1 MKLSV
6 RFLLTALC
14 LLIFN
19 QIEIRAQSTFNVVI
33 KDTVYDHQVMGAL
46 EMPSGSFI
54 MIDSYRKPSDMISSR
69 VTKVSATGEII
80 LQQTFSYEGIS
91 SALTSVSQINEN
103 EIVFSGV
110 IHDPVI
116 DRLWLC
122 ITDTSLNIIRE
133 KTFLLAGNN
142 LFLSKVIAGSKQ
154 DIICYGTVEDTTLWK
169 TNHFFIYRQSIN
181 LDSLQY
187 KIFMDRWGYGLDLIE
202 RNDHMGYYAV
212 VIGVNPV
219 GKPGNI
225 LSIDNSLNIRNMV
238 NISHDV
244 TNLGSVAYTD
254 PKHILVTGEYDHPPD
269 WHEQDIG
276 TALYDTTLNFEH
288 FAALGKTDTV
298 DCPGLIKNI
307 AVSSQNS
314 IAVEGTTN
322 FYFPGIFASQDSWFS
337 LHNIDTTLGL
347 NWQKFYGGD
356 GYYTLYGVLPT
367 HDQGFLMYGT
377 FWDYHHTSEYIRYL
391 SLIKVNK
398 DGYAMSVDQY
408 GSPLAHDVIVY
419 PNPGDDVLFLETQL
433 RNATFTLYDLT
444 GRVILEQI
452 VAPGRTTL
460 SVQPFKSGIYIY
472 KVNVGAQ
479 TMDKGKWIK
488 K

>member
-1 MKLSV
+1 MNLSL
-6 RFLLTALC
+6 RLLLPTLC

-33 KDTVYDHQVMGAL
+33 KDTVYDHQVMSAL
-46 EMPSGSFI
+46 ELPSGSSI
-54 MIDSYRKPSDMISSR
+54 LIDTYRLSSDMISSR
-69 VTKVSATGEII
+69 ATKVSSIGEIS
-80 LQQTFSYEGIS
+80 LQKNFSYEGIS
-91 SALTSVSQINEN
+91 SELTSVSQISEN
-103 EIVFSGV
+103 EVVFSGS
-110 IHDPVI
+110 IHDLLI
-116 DRLWLC
+116 DRLWIC
-122 ITDTSLNIIRE
+122 ITDTSFNVLRE

-142 LFLSKVIAGSKQ
+142 LFRSIVIAGSKQ
-154 DIICYGTVEDTTLWK
+154 DIICYGTVEDTTLWRFH
-169 TNHFFIYRQSIN
+169 HFFMYRQSTN

-187 KIFMDRWGYGLDLIE
+187 KIFTDLWGYGLDLIE

-212 VIGVNPV
+212 VLGVNPV
-219 GKPGNI
+219 GGPGN
-225 LSIDNSLNIRNMV
+225 LVSIDNSLNIRKMV

-254 PKHILVTGEYDHPPD
+254 PAHILVTGEYEQPPD
-269 WHEQDIG
+269 YHERDIG
-276 TALYDTTLNFEH
+276 TALYDTTLNFIH
-288 FAALGKTDTV
+288 FAALGKKDTV

-307 AVSSQNS
+307 AAPSANS
-314 IAVEGTTN
+314 IAVVGTTN
-322 FYFPGIFASQDSWFS
+322 FNFTSMFASQDSWYS

-367 HDQGFLMYGT
+367 QDQGFLMYGT
-377 FWDYHHTSEYIRYL
+377 FWDYHHTSDYIRYL

-398 DGYAMSVDQY
+398 DGYAMSVDHS

-419 PNPGDDVLFLETQL
+419 PNPGDDVLYLETQI

-444 GRVILEQI
+444 GHEVMEQS
-452 VAPGRTTL
+452 VVQGRTSL
-460 SVQPFKSGIYIY
+460 PVGNLKSGIYVY
-472 KVNVGAQ
+472 KVSVDAQ
-479 TMDKGKWIK
+479 MMDEGKWIK

>member
-6 RFLLTALC
+6 RFLLTAL
-14 LLIFN
+14 LLSIFKLM
-19 QIEIRAQSTFNVVI
+19 ETHAQSTFNIVI

-54 MIDSYRKPSDMISSR
+54 MIDSYRLSSDMISSR
-69 VTKVSATGEII
+69 VTKVSATGEIT
-80 LQQTFSYEGIS
+80 LQKTFSYEGIS

-122 ITDTSLNIIRE
+122 ITDTSLNILKE

-142 LFLSKVIAGSKQ
+142 LFRSIVIAGSKE
-154 DIICYGTVEDTTLWK
+154 DIICYGTVEDTTLWR
-169 TNHFFIYRQSIN
+169 NHHFFIYRQSTN
-181 LDSLQY
+181 LDSLHY
-187 KIFMDRWGYGLDLIE
+187 KIFTDGWGYGLDLIE

-212 VIGVNPV
+212 VLGVNPV
-219 GKPGNI
+219 GKPGNL

-269 WHEQDIG
+269 WQEQDIG
-276 TALYDTTLNFEH
+276 TALYDTTLNFIH

-307 AVSSQNS
+307 AAPSANS
-314 IAVEGTTN
+314 IAVAGTTN
-322 FYFPGIFASQDSWFS
+322 FYFPGIFASQNSWYS
-337 LHNIDTTLGL
+337 LYNIDTTLGL
-347 NWQKFYGGD
+347 NWQKFSRGD
-356 GYYTLYGVLPT
+356 GYYTLNGVLPSRDHGYLIYRT
-367 HDQGFLMYGT
+367 IC
-377 FWDYHHTSEYIRYL
+377 DYHHTSQYIR
-391 SLIKVNK
+391 
-398 DGYAMSVDQY
+398 
-408 GSPLAHDVIVY
+408 
-419 PNPGDDVLFLETQL
+419 
-433 RNATFTLYDLT
+433 
-444 GRVILEQI
+444 
-452 VAPGRTTL
+452 
-460 SVQPFKSGIYIY
+460 
-472 KVNVGAQ
+472 
-479 TMDKGKWIK
+479 
-488 K
+488 